1 MPCPSSRGYP
11 RVSMSVW
18 TNLSSLSVARSA
30 STGSAGRAPTLL
42 CPESALVS
50 PALVAA
56 LRPRRLFLN
65 LTISLSQG
73 GVPSQPDTR
82 SSTGLVR
89 SNMSPGLSR
98 RHPGS
103 GVSRLPAALRFL
115 PPALPVDGG
124 RLRGFFLPAIERL
137 ASQRNHSG
145 PMHALNTECR
155 LKRELYSSTTD
166 SHMQRPCRV
175 ATRAIE

>member
-82 SSTGLVR
+82 SSAGLVR
-89 SNMSPGLSR
+89 RNMSPGFSR

-103 GVSRLPAALRFL
+103 GASAYLRHSVFYRQHSL
-115 PPALPVDGG
+115 SMGPPA
-124 RLRGFFLPAIERL
+124 RFFLRAIERL
-137 ASQRNHSG
+137 ASRRNHSG
-145 PMHALNTECR
+145 PVHALKTECR
-155 LKRELYSSTTD
+155 LKRELYRSTTD

-175 ATRAIE
+175 QLER